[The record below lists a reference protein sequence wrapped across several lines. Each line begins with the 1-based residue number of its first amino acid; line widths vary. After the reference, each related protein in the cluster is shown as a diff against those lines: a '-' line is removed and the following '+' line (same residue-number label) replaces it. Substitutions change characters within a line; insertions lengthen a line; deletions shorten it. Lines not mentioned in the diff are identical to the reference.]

1 MAAVSASIFNLATSP
16 PLTSSVCMCAGVCKL
31 ACVSFRC
38 HFSGEFLIFFLVGLL
53 MLLGFVVWG
62 FILFFETASLT

>member
-38 HFSGEFLIFFLVGLL
+38 HFSGEFLIFFFSRIVDVVGVCG
-53 MLLGFVVWG
+53 LGFHFV
-62 FILFFETASLT
+62 F